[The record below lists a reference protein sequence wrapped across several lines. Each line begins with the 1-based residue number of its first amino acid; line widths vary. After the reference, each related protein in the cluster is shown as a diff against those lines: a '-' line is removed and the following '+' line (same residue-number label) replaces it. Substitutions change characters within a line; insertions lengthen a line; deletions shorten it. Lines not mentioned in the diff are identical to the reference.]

1 MLMID
6 DRVCPF
12 SAFEFCQNSWWA
24 HRRPANGCKPHPFG
38 KANALATRSY
48 HQGRQGMAVDML
60 RFVVSAERMTGS
72 AKSIKMHSTW
82 IQMDPNGAFKDLY
95 TVGSQWF
102 EYYPAFGQTHDG
114 YAMSMSCDMCVLLWV
129 RQSGHT
135 PSHGK
140 VVAMVRSL
148 ASCRSLHQR
157 MMTSSLQFLQE
168 VQGWRC
174 DVRDPCHCG
183 MISPRFY
190 RWMFRGWS
198 SPIHH
203 PTTRIRATKS
213 CSQRSCRCCWMHW
226 LCWDQGRGTV
236 WITEMGRDR

>member
-6 DRVCPF
+6 ERVCPF

-38 KANALATRSY
+38 KANVLATRSY

-95 TVGSQWF
+95 NVGSQWF

-114 YAMSMSCDMCVLLWV
+114 YVMSMSCVFCCGCARVDTHL
-129 RQSGHT
+129 R
-135 PSHGK
+135 
-140 VVAMVRSL
+140 MVRSL
-148 ASCRSLHQR
+148 PWFDLWLHVAHCINAWWRAPCNFYKRCRA
-157 MMTSSLQFLQE
+157 
-168 VQGWRC
+168 G
-174 DVRDPCHCG
+174 G
-183 MISPRFY
+183 A
-190 RWMFRGWS
+190 MFE
-198 SPIHH
+198 
-203 PTTRIRATKS
+203 IRATVG
-213 CSQRSCRCCWMHW
+213 W
-226 LCWDQGRGTV
+226 
-236 WITEMGRDR
+236 